1 MHWQKT
7 IGAQGQDV
15 LNDMVKDE
23 AGNFYTV
30 GSTQTIGS
38 QTMDVLVTK
47 FSAAGNEIWSET
59 IGEAGDDR
67 GIAIEFM
74 NDQVYVIA
82 SSTSSTGLFS
92 ENSGREDMHLIQL
105 NTNGNVVK
113 STHFGGNFSDIPTDL
128 TKTHTGDLLMVG
140 YSQSTEGFFD
150 SNRGQYDMWVVRV
163 DHAGNLIWKQNY
175 GGSDEDFSSKID
187 ELPNGEIVF
196 SGHSSSFDVDMGVNY
211 GDFDLSLFKLT
222 ANGAVLWEQNY
233 GGLQAERA
241 IDLLIQDETRI
252 VLAGNTLSM
261 SYDIS
266 KNAGFSDAWVI
277 EVDPLNGIILW
288 EETHG
293 SAWGDY
299 ASALSIDDN
308 NQLYLMGTTNASY
321 FHNEQSAGN
330 EDAWLAKINSPESID
345 HIALVGG
352 SGFEAISNFCMNA
365 DGSIL
370 IVGSSNSQ
378 NDLFSSN
385 HGLSDG
391 WIAQLKLNGSNASLI
406 EAVSAHPNPTNGIV
420 YLNNLT
426 DSDEIV
432 VYNSAGQIVIDSFQ
446 ATAFSQTLDLA
457 HLQSGVYLVKIQ
469 RASGSEL
476 IRLVRN

>member
-150 SNRGQYDMWVVRV
+150 SNRGQYD
-163 DHAGNLIWKQNY
+163 
-175 GGSDEDFSSKID
+175 
-187 ELPNGEIVF
+187 
-196 SGHSSSFDVDMGVNY
+196 
-211 GDFDLSLFKLT
+211 LSL
-222 ANGAVLWEQNY
+222 
-233 GGLQAERA
+233 
-241 IDLLIQDETRI
+241 I
-252 VLAGNTLSM
+252 
-261 SYDIS
+261 
-266 KNAGFSDAWVI
+266 
-277 EVDPLNGIILW
+277 
-288 EETHG
+288 
-293 SAWGDY
+293 
-299 ASALSIDDN
+299 
-308 NQLYLMGTTNASY
+308 
-321 FHNEQSAGN
+321 
-330 EDAWLAKINSPESID
+330 
-345 HIALVGG
+345 HI
-352 SGFEAISNFCMNA
+352 
-365 DGSIL
+365 
-370 IVGSSNSQ
+370 
-378 NDLFSSN
+378 
-385 HGLSDG
+385 
-391 WIAQLKLNGSNASLI
+391 
-406 EAVSAHPNPTNGIV
+406 
-420 YLNNLT
+420 
-426 DSDEIV
+426 
-432 VYNSAGQIVIDSFQ
+432 
-446 ATAFSQTLDLA
+446 
-457 HLQSGVYLVKIQ
+457 
-469 RASGSEL
+469 
-476 IRLVRN
+476 